1 MNMINQIAPKTVE
14 TLASAS
20 KTTQAKNLGTVA
32 KTAADK
38 FQSSASKLISSRG
51 GKIAA
56 FGAAAAL
63 IALAGK
69 YVLSLVGKNNAP
81 VIPNLND
88 IANGL
93 DCERVSREEFM
104 KGAKAGTAGNL
115 ENTVRAKIADGH
127 NAGTV
132 DDLEEQCRQI
142 SLSRKSSAPVI
153 PNMKRVMA
161 AVSKEN
167 VCSGEDFLE
176 AVKNGHAVKT
186 YNIED

>member
-1 MNMINQIAPKTVE
+1 MNMINQIGPKTVE

-51 GKIAA
+51 GKISA

-69 YVLSLVGKNNAP
+69 YVLSLFGKFNP
-81 VIPNLND
+81 PD
-88 IANGL
+88 IGIK
-93 DCERVSREEFM
+93 E
-104 KGAKAGTAGNL
+104 
-115 ENTVRAKIADGH
+115 KIKNSPGI
-127 NAGTV
+127 GI

-153 PNMKRVMA
+153 PHL
-161 AVSKEN
+161 KEVVN
-167 VCSGEDFLE
+167 GLDCEQISREDFMKGAKAGTVDSLD
-176 AVKNGHAVKT
+176 N
-186 YNIED
+186 

>member
-1 MNMINQIAPKTVE
+1 MFFAKR
-14 TLASAS
+14 S
-20 KTTQAKNLGTVA
+20 KKKGYEYDQSNRTQNSRNTRFGFQNDAGKKSRHCCKNGC
-32 KTAADK
+32 
-38 FQSSASKLISSRG
+38 

-69 YVLSLVGKNNAP
+69 YVLSLFGKNSAP
-81 VIPNLND
+81 VIPNLNE
-88 IANGL
+88 IVNGL
-93 DCERVSREEFM
+93 DCEQVSREDFM

-127 NAGTV
+127 KVGTITN
-132 DDLEEQCRQI
+132 LENQCRQI

-153 PNMKRVMA
+153 PHMKEVA
-161 AVSKEN
+161 NSISKEN
-167 VCSGEDFLE
+167 ACSGEDFLE
-176 AVKNGHAVKT
+176 AAKNGHAVKT

>member
-1 MNMINQIAPKTVE
+1 MNIINQIEPKTVE
-14 TLASAS
+14 TLSSAS

-51 GKIAA
+51 GKIST

-69 YVLSLVGKNNAP
+69 YVLSLFGKFNP
-81 VIPNLND
+81 LYIDVK
-88 IANGL
+88 
-93 DCERVSREEFM
+93 E
-104 KGAKAGTAGNL
+104 
-115 ENTVRAKIADGH
+115 KIKNSPSIGI
-127 NAGTV
+127 

-176 AVKNGHAVKT
+176 AAKNGHAVKT